1 MKSLPVIIAS
11 LKICQMIRSSR
22 LEVFFKKGVPTNFAK
37 LTGKHMCQSLF
48 FNDVAGFRPTTL
60 LKKRLWQRYFPVSF
74 AKFVRTHYRTSPVAT
89 SRWFRGV
96 FKTKSNIYDGNFCKK
111 VDGKRFHQKCFL
123 HRVLNTYLCKFIKKL
138 FSFHYH

>member
-1 MKSLPVIIAS
+1 M
-11 LKICQMIRSSR
+11 
-22 LEVFFKKGVPTNFAK
+22 FFKKGVPTNFAK

-89 SRWFRGV
+89 SR
-96 FKTKSNIYDGNFCKK
+96 
-111 VDGKRFHQKCFL
+111 
-123 HRVLNTYLCKFIKKL
+123 
-138 FSFHYH
+138 